1 MQLLSR
7 TSAFAL
13 LLVAAALLLL
23 LPSLALAGTLYDDL
37 GGEARVSQF
46 VGETLAIA
54 VKDPRIA
61 KDFDNINLDWLQKR
75 VVLQICSLTGGPCK
89 YTGRDMHAAHKG
101 LHLATLD
108 FNAFVEDLQIAMDR
122 ADVPFWTQNQLLAIL
137 APMYHDIVTR

>member
-1 MQLLSR
+1 MMR
-7 TSAFAL
+7 PTNRAL
-13 LLVAAALLLL
+13 LFVLFLAAAALS
-23 LPSLALAGTLYDDL
+23 PRTAALAATLYDDL
-37 GGEARVSQF
+37 GGKPRVTQF
-46 VGETLAIA
+46 VGEMLAIA

-75 VVLQICSLTGGPCK
+75 IVLQICSLTGGPCK

-108 FNAFVEDLQIAMDR
+108 FNALVEDLQIAMNH
-122 ADVPFWTQNQLLAIL
+122 ADVPFWTQNRLLAIL